1 MNLMDIPLCGMF
13 PLCLSTHPFYNGNLE
28 LFQVWSFP
36 SCIVIFTPKVN
47 PSDDLSDVFIFN
59 L

>member
-1 MNLMDIPLCGMF
+1 
-13 PLCLSTHPFYNGNLE
+13 LCLSTHPFYNGNLE